1 MKHNWVWVAVT
12 LGILFLL
19 LTITVNLRVWQTFD
33 WESLTALQ
41 AGLPRALDLPFSVLS
56 LVGSAEVTGM
66 TFLVIVFWARPA
78 RRVPFILAFGVATLI
93 ELIGKTLVNQP
104 LTPHYLLRYVSLM
117 PILSAGVHPGFSYP
131 SGHALRATFI
141 VIGLIEML
149 AVSRLRRAPKI
160 ALGALLLSF
169 EAVMLVSRV
178 YLAEH
183 WLTDVIG
190 GALLGAAFGLLALVC
205 KINLRAPFLRQLL

>member
-1 MKHNWVWVAVT
+1 
-12 LGILFLL
+12 
-19 LTITVNLRVWQTFD
+19 
-33 WESLTALQ
+33 
-41 AGLPRALDLPFSVLS
+41 
-56 LVGSAEVTGM
+56 
-66 TFLVIVFWARPA
+66 
-78 RRVPFILAFGVATLI
+78 
-93 ELIGKTLVNQP
+93 
-104 LTPHYLLRYVSLM
+104 
-117 PILSAGVHPGFSYP
+117 
-131 SGHALRATFI
+131 
-141 VIGLIEML
+141 
-149 AVSRLRRAPKI
+149 LRRAPKI